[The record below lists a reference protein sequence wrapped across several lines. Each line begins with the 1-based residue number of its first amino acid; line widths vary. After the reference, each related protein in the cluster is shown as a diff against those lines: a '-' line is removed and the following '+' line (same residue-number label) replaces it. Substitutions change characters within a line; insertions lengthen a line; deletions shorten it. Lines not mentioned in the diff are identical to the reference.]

1 MYALLPG
8 PVRPGEASAPSPS
21 TPERFII
28 MAKSGTS
35 SLSPSALAR
44 YVRER
49 LTTTAA
55 STDRVI
61 QRPHPTAE
69 DLHDLHRDL
78 RRLRTLAGVAERV
91 GRPAGRRVWPALDA
105 RLRRLTQLVGEVRDL
120 DVALTL
126 VDRVLEGSPASETS
140 EDSALWTLR
149 RRLRDDTRT
158 GRELLRAT
166 LRAER
171 QAGLFEEV
179 AVALGGSITAPT
191 TEAIARG
198 LEEQRRRLE
207 RSARRARKRSVR
219 RPSPERLH
227 EVRVRVR
234 RWRYLSDLQDA
245 LQGTPSSTFP
255 RRLAAVQRRLGELH
269 DRDVLA
275 QRLDQLDPDHRREP
289 WARAFHEERRRM
301 RHDLISELQGLH
313 LRHHRTVRAVPMH
326 PSTTHPQR
334 PAPHRPTPHRS
345 SARHR

>member
-1 MYALLPG
+1 MYALLSD
-8 PVRPGEASAPSPS
+8 PVRPRRVSVPASA
-21 TPERFII
+21 RFHL
-28 MAKSGTS
+28 MAKSTTV
-35 SLSPSALAR
+35 SLAPATLAR

-49 LTTTAA
+49 LTATTA

-61 QRPHPTAE
+61 LRVHPTAE

-78 RRLRTLAGVAERV
+78 RRLRTLTGVAARV
-91 GRPAGRRVWPALDA
+91 GRRAGRRAWPPLDS

-126 VDRVLEGSPASETS
+126 VDRFLEGSSASEAG
-140 EDSALWTLR
+140 EDSTLWTLR
-149 RRLRDDTRT
+149 RRLRDNTRT

-191 TEAIARG
+191 TDAIAHG
-198 LEEQRRRLE
+198 LDEERRRLE
-207 RSARRARKRSVR
+207 RSTRRARRRSVR

-245 LQGTPSSTFP
+245 LQGTRSSTFP
-255 RRLAAVQRRLGELH
+255 RRLASLQRRLGELH
-269 DRDVLA
+269 DHDVLA
-275 QRLDQLDPDHRREP
+275 ERLDQLDADHRREP
-289 WARAFHEERRRM
+289 WARTFHEERRQM
-301 RHDLISELQGLH
+301 RRDLIAELKGLH
-313 LRHHRTVRAVPMH
+313 LRHHRTPRALPIHSGSTRAVR
-326 PSTTHPQR
+326 TTS
-334 PAPHRPTPHRS
+334 HRRTTARTGG
-345 SARHR
+345 RHR

>member
-1 MYALLPG
+1 
-8 PVRPGEASAPSPS
+8 
-21 TPERFII
+21 
-28 MAKSGTS
+28 MAKSPTS
-35 SLSPSALAR
+35 SLSPATLAR
-44 YVRER
+44 YVREC
-49 LTTTAA
+49 LTTTTA

-61 QRPHPTAE
+61 QRAHPTAE
-69 DLHDLHRDL
+69 DLHDLHRNL
-78 RRLRTLAGVAERV
+78 RRLRTLAGVAARV
-91 GRPAGRRVWPALDA
+91 GRRAGRGAWPALDA
-105 RLRRLTQLVGEVRDL
+105 RLRRATQLVGEVRDL

-126 VDRVLEGSPASETS
+126 VDRFLDGSSPSEIS
-140 EDSALWTLR
+140 ADSALWTLR

-198 LEEQRRRLE
+198 LEEERRLLE
-207 RSARRARKRSVR
+207 RSARRARKRSMR

-245 LQGTPSSTFP
+245 LQGTLSSTFP
-255 RRLAAVQRRLGELH
+255 RRLASVQRRLGELH

-275 QRLDQLDPDHRREP
+275 LRLDELDPDHRREP
-289 WARAFHEERRRM
+289 WARAFHVEHRRM
-301 RHDLISELQGLH
+301 RHDLIRELKRLH
-313 LRHHRTVRAVPMH
+313 LRHHRAARGVPDR
-326 PSTTHPQR
+326 PTTTHPPR
-334 PAPHRPTPHRS
+334 PARPRRATRQP

>member
-1 MYALLPG
+1 MTKPL
-8 PVRPGEASAPSPS
+8 
-21 TPERFII
+21 
-28 MAKSGTS
+28 TS
-35 SLSPSALAR
+35 SFSPTTLAR
-44 YVRER
+44 YVREC
-49 LTTTAA
+49 LTTAIAA
-55 STDRVI
+55 TDRVI

-69 DLHDLHRDL
+69 DLHDLHRNL
-78 RRLRTLAGVAERV
+78 RRLRTLTGVAARV
-91 GRPAGRRVWPALDA
+91 GRRAGRRAWPALDG
-105 RLRRLTQLVGEVRDL
+105 RLRRATQLVGEVRDL

-126 VDRVLEGSPASETS
+126 VDRFLGGSPPSES
-140 EDSALWTLR
+140 NEDSALWTLR

-171 QAGLFEEV
+171 QGGLFEEV

-198 LEEQRRRLE
+198 LEEERRLLE
-207 RSARRARKRSVR
+207 RSARRARKRSMR

-255 RRLAAVQRRLGELH
+255 RRLASIQRRLGELH

-275 QRLDQLDPDHRREP
+275 QQLDALDPNHRREP
-289 WARAFHEERRRM
+289 WARAFHEEHRRM
-301 RHDLISELQGLH
+301 RHELIRELKGLH
-313 LRHHRTVRAVPMH
+313 LRHHRTVRGV
-326 PSTTHPQR
+326 SDR
-334 PAPHRPTPHRS
+334 PAPTGSQPR
-345 SARHR
+345 ARHRPATRRTNARHR

>member
-1 MYALLPG
+1 MYALLPV
-8 PVRPGEASAPSPS
+8 PLPSGEAGSPPSS
-21 TPERFII
+21 LRERFTI
-28 MAKSGTS
+28 MSKPATHP
-35 SLSPSALAR
+35 LSPAALTR

-49 LTTTAA
+49 LTTATA

-78 RRLRTLAGVAERV
+78 RRLRTLAGIASRL
-91 GRPAGRRVWPALDA
+91 GRRTGRRAWPALEA

-126 VDRVLEGSPASETS
+126 VDRFLASSPPSEES
-140 EDSALWTLR
+140 RDSTLWTLR

-171 QAGLFEEV
+171 QTGLFEEV
-179 AVALGGSITAPT
+179 AVALGGSITAPS
-191 TEAIARG
+191 TEAIAHG
-198 LEEQRRRLE
+198 LEEERCRLE
-207 RSARRARKRSVR
+207 RSARRARRRSVR

-227 EVRVRVR
+227 DVRVRVR

-245 LQGTPSSTFP
+245 LQGSPSSTFP
-255 RRLAAVQRRLGELH
+255 RRLAAIQRRLGELH

-275 QRLDQLDPDHRREP
+275 ERLDQIDPDHRLEP
-289 WARAFHEERRRM
+289 WARGFHDELRRM
-301 RHDLISELQGLH
+301 RTDLISELQGLH
-313 LRHHRTVRAVPMH
+313 LRHRRAVRARPGH
-326 PSTTHPQR
+326 TAQTHPR
-334 PAPHRPTPHRS
+334 PPTRPLRSPRGARLAHR
-345 SARHR
+345 